1 MCSEGLERCGR
12 GEWKAGEK
20 ELKIRAE
27 IFFNES
33 SVCERDN
40 EKREEEKEKRREEKR
55 QKHFRGTN
63 VIFEFG
69 LSFVNAIF
77 MTEN

>member
-1 MCSEGLERCGR
+1 MRKERRKKKSE
-12 GEWKAGEK
+12 
-20 ELKIRAE
+20 
-27 IFFNES
+27 
-33 SVCERDN
+33 
-40 EKREEEKEKRREEKR
+40 EKRRKR
-55 QKHFRGTN
+55 SRGIS

>member
-1 MCSEGLERCGR
+1 MGEENGKPGKKNSKLERRYFSMNLQSVR
-12 GEWKAGEK
+12 GTMRK
-20 ELKIRAE
+20 ERRK
-27 IFFNES
+27 
-33 SVCERDN
+33 
-40 EKREEEKEKRREEKR
+40 KKREEKR

>member
-1 MCSEGLERCGR
+1 MNLQSVRGTMRKERR
-12 GEWKAGEK
+12 KK
-20 ELKIRAE
+20 K
-27 IFFNES
+27 
-33 SVCERDN
+33 
-40 EKREEEKEKRREEKR
+40 REEKR